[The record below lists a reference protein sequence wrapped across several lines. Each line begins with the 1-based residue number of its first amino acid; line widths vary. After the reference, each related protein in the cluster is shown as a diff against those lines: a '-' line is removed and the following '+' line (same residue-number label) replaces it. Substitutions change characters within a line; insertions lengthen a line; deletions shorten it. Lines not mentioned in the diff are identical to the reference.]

1 VWKEM
6 ERMVDLGLTKSIGV
20 SNCTVLM
27 LIDMLT
33 YAKYPPVTNQVEVHP
48 YFQREDFLKF
58 HKKFN
63 IIVTAYAP
71 LGAKQFSARK
81 EEYNNLDCIAEP
93 LINELAKK
101 YEKTPG

>member
-1 VWKEM
+1 
-6 ERMVDLGLTKSIGV
+6 
-20 SNCTVLM
+20 
-27 LIDMLT
+27 
-33 YAKYPPVTNQVEVHP
+33 
-48 YFQREDFLKF
+48 
-58 HKKFN
+58 
-63 IIVTAYAP
+63 VTAYAP